1 MIAAEEMKRPG
12 YTNSRNNRPT
22 IGLLTYSQ
30 PDTLSIEIWSG
41 LVDFSRERDANLIC
55 FPGESWHD
63 PTEFRWQANVLYDL
77 VSAENVDGLV
87 VWGGALEAFDRAGLS
102 ARCRRY
108 HPLPMVSIGT
118 SPPGIPGVLVDSY
131 QGMRQAITHLV
142 EVHGYRRIAFIC
154 GPQGQSETEAR
165 YRAYCDVLAEHG
177 LPFDEQLVARCN
189 LQPQVGAEGVRRPPW
204 QMQVGPEAIRLLVDE
219 RHADFEALVGVGD
232 SVILIAM
239 EELRARGIHIP
250 GDVAVVGFDDI
261 EDSRYAQPP
270 LTTVSFRAYEQGY
283 RAAEMLWALI
293 EGQPVPERTV
303 LPVRL
308 TVRQS
313 CGCMDQTVI
322 QAAARPAA
330 RFPLEMRGETCESAL
345 ALQRTD
351 KRSDILSAMTE
362 AVTLPAPGLE
372 PRWAERLLDS
382 FLADLRDP
390 GSSTFL
396 HTLDGVL
403 RQVATAGGDVS
414 AWQGMLSALRSH
426 ALPCLSGGQVLSR
439 AEDLW
444 QQARVVIGEV
454 AEQARAYWNLRAEK
468 ENRLLGETGQVL
480 ITTFDVTELMRV
492 VARELPRLG
501 LKRGYVA
508 LYENPRAPEEWAR
521 LLLAY
526 DEEGC
531 LELDAAGR
539 RFPSRQLVP
548 EDLQARD
555 RRCCCVVEP
564 LYFREEQL
572 GFAVLEAEPSQMGI
586 CYALRGQLSSALKGA
601 LLFRQSVEAQIAA
614 QKADQ
619 LKTRLLANVSH
630 ELRTPLN
637 TIMDFARLAE
647 DSPDVDSAALSPA
660 VLKDLRHIYDNAE
673 HLLRVIN
680 DLLDLS
686 RAEIDELDLYP
697 EMIDTRPFLEQV
709 FHSIADAAVS
719 AGQVAWRLA
728 LPERLPMLQADPL
741 RMRQILLNLLNNAQK
756 FTDAGEIVLG
766 AEVAPPSLHVWVQD
780 TGAGIPADQQER
792 IFEPFVTA
800 DRADR
805 RPEGIGLGLSV
816 TRRLVA
822 LHHGSMRLESQPGQG
837 SVFHVYL
844 PLPSLSDQPA
854 ASLAPTQP
862 VLLLLSTQERAAPEI
877 VELCQRQGWEIRRAQ
892 TRDDVGSLLRTAQP
906 AMLAWDMAGAG
917 SSATPGSWT
926 IIQHLRQDP
935 RMSRVPFI
943 FYGQP
948 AHNAASIPAGMVNL
962 VTKPARADTLSQALN
977 ALRPPGSGGPILIVD
992 DDPQARQLHQGIVS
1006 GALPGYPIRS
1016 AEDGRA
1022 ALDSMLEQVPSLVIL
1037 DLIMPEMDGFDVLD
1051 WMRANPDTRQVPVL
1065 ILSGRTLTFDDV
1077 QRLEQHAL
1085 VTFHSKEVLSEEE
1098 TAAAVHRTLF
1108 DGGTLPPYTSALV
1121 KRAIA
1126 YLHQNYDRPL
1136 SRGEIAQAIGASED
1150 YLSRIFRQ
1158 ELGLSPW
1165 DYLHRYRIK
1174 QAKELLTRTNASVM
1188 DVALQVGF
1196 NDRSYFSRVFRELVG
1211 TSPGEYRKLATLPQ
1225 QAGKPAPQVTR
1236 QAGKPA
1242 LQVTN
1247 VREGEP

>member
-1 MIAAEEMKRPG
+1 
-12 YTNSRNNRPT
+12 
-22 IGLLTYSQ
+22 LTYSQ

-55 FPGESWHD
+55 FPGESLHD

-87 VWGGALEAFDRAGLS
+87 IWGGALEAFDRAGLS
-102 ARCRRY
+102 ARCQRY

-118 SPPGIPGVLVDSY
+118 SPEGIPGVLVDSY
-131 QGMRQAITHLV
+131 HGMRKAITHLV
-142 EVHGYRRIAFIC
+142 VVHGYRRIAFIC
-154 GPQGQSETEAR
+154 GPPGQSETEAR

-177 LPFDEQLVARCN
+177 LPFDESLVARCH
-189 LQPQVGAEGVRRPPW
+189 LQPQVGPEGVSRPPW

-232 SVILIAM
+232 SVILVAM
-239 EELRARGIHIP
+239 EALRARGIHIP

-261 EDSRYAQPP
+261 EDGRYALPP

-283 RAAEMLWALI
+283 HAAEMLWALI

-313 CGCMDQTVI
+313 CGCMDRTVI
-322 QAAARPAA
+322 EAAARPAA
-330 RFPLEMRGETCESAL
+330 HIPMETRGATFESVL
-345 ALQRTD
+345 VLQRT
-351 KRSDILSAMTE
+351 DILSAMTE
-362 AVTLPAPGLE
+362 AVTPPALGLE
-372 PRWAERLLDS
+372 PRWAERLLEA
-382 FLADLRDP
+382 FLADLQDS
-390 GSSTFL
+390 GASTFL

-403 RQVATAGGDVS
+403 RQVATADGDVT
-414 AWQGMLSALRSH
+414 AWQEVLSALRSH
-426 ALPCLSGGQVLSR
+426 ALPCIGGSQTLSR

-454 AEQARAYWNLRAEK
+454 AEQARAYWNLRADR
-468 ENRLLGETGQVL
+468 ENRLLGETGQML
-480 ITTFDVTELMRV
+480 ITTFDVTELMHV

-501 LKRGYVA
+501 LKCGYVA
-508 LYENPRAPEEWAR
+508 LYENPRAPAEWAR

-555 RRCCCVVEP
+555 RRCCLVVEP

-572 GFAVLEAEPSQMGI
+572 GFAVLEAGPSQMSI

-601 LLFRQSVEAQIAA
+601 LLFRQSVEAQMAA

-637 TIMDFARLAE
+637 TIMGFARLAE
-647 DSPDVDSAALSPA
+647 DSPDMESAALPPA

-673 HLLRVIN
+673 HLLRVID

-719 AGQVAWRLA
+719 AGKVAWRLA

-766 AEVAPPSLHVWVQD
+766 AEVAPPSLHMWVQD
-780 TGAGIPADQQER
+780 TGAGIPADQQEC

-837 SVFHVYL
+837 SIFHVYL
-844 PLPSLSDQPA
+844 PLPSLSDRPA

-862 VLLLLSTQERAAPEI
+862 VLLLLSTQEQPAPEI
-877 VELCQRQGWEIRRAQ
+877 VELCQRQGWEIWRAQ
-892 TRDDVGSLLRTAQP
+892 TRDDVDSLLRTAQP

-935 RMSRVPFI
+935 RMSRVPFL
-943 FYGQP
+943 FYGRP
-948 AHNAASIPAGMVNL
+948 AGNAASIPAGMVNL
-962 VTKPARADTLSQALN
+962 VTKPARADTLSQAIN
-977 ALRPPGSGGPILIVD
+977 ALRPPGAGGPILIVD
-992 DDPQARQLHQGIVS
+992 DDPQAR
-1006 GALPGYPIRS
+1006 
-1016 AEDGRA
+1016 E
-1022 ALDSMLEQVPSLVIL
+1022 
-1037 DLIMPEMDGFDVLD
+1037 
-1051 WMRANPDTRQVPVL
+1051 
-1065 ILSGRTLTFDDV
+1065 
-1077 QRLEQHAL
+1077 
-1085 VTFHSKEVLSEEE
+1085 
-1098 TAAAVHRTLF
+1098 
-1108 DGGTLPPYTSALV
+1108 
-1121 KRAIA
+1121 
-1126 YLHQNYDRPL
+1126 
-1136 SRGEIAQAIGASED
+1136 
-1150 YLSRIFRQ
+1150 
-1158 ELGLSPW
+1158 
-1165 DYLHRYRIK
+1165 LHRSISRS
-1174 QAKELLTRTNASVM
+1174 QLTI
-1188 DVALQVGF
+1188 
-1196 NDRSYFSRVFRELVG
+1196 
-1211 TSPGEYRKLATLPQ
+1211 LP
-1225 QAGKPAPQVTR
+1225 
-1236 QAGKPA
+1236 
-1242 LQVTN
+1242 
-1247 VREGEP
+1247 